1 MSSKDVWRWLLPK
14 FSNEVL
20 VQIYTEKKLHLR
32 VSGLIK
38 LSLSLIKQI
47 EICLFQT
54 CLTQRIIQ
62 N

>member
-20 VQIYTEKKLHLR
+20 VQIYTEKEITFKS
-32 VSGLIK
+32 VGLIK